1 MTKGAFRSRNRG
13 DTWERLALPDDDT
26 DLWSLTI
33 HPADPRIIYAGYGPT
48 GVFIF
53 SNGDVA
59 TYDIYPDNPGVPAC
73 KYVKGSARNA
83 EGVFINDR
91 GLGGNGSSNGSN
103 YVRGGNGSFTV
114 LTQSYTIACVYGED
128 EEGRISLGHCE
139 IMLP

>member
-1 MTKGAFRSRNRG
+1 MNKSFGGLFVH
-13 DTWERLALPDDDT
+13 ALEQ
-26 DLWSLTI
+26 LF
-33 HPADPRIIYAGYGPT
+33 GYGPT

-59 TYDIYPDNPGVPAC
+59 TYYIYPDNPGVPAC

-114 LTQSYTIACVYGED
+114 LTQSYTIACVYVED